1 MNILIAA
8 DYSAP
13 KSGNFIASILAL
25 GRKLRESGDHVV
37 FAFPEEREWVRWLR
51 EEKFDVEILSALRKS
66 SIGADE
72 ANQLQVLLKLID
84 KYQINLIHSHFG
96 MFHHAFVFHR
106 NKLADIKIIIH
117 DHMGFGVSSNMII
130 RYFKLAAYSFLYQ
143 MMHINVIAVM
153 DKKKNACIFL
163 KNKWFVPNGL
173 SLERYIDRSL
183 SREECRKEL
192 GLKNSDK
199 CVFLLGWDLKTKG
212 VDIALKAIHKC
223 REKDDNICL
232 GIIGVGSGPADFAKD
247 FIRQETGFSP
257 SEPWIHFFDSYE
269 DMFAVYRAI
278 DVYLMASRS
287 EGFPYAL
294 LEAISQDTPVV
305 VSDIPST
312 KWASLYNNSY
322 FYPTEDIDACAD
334 TLLRALANGRKET
347 NSAEIV
353 ARYGIDQWCD
363 KVIEVYRTIK

>member
-153 DKKKNACIFL
+153 DKKK
-163 KNKWFVPNGL
+163 K
-173 SLERYIDRSL
+173 
-183 SREECRKEL
+183 
-192 GLKNSDK
+192 
-199 CVFLLGWDLKTKG
+199 
-212 VDIALKAIHKC
+212 
-223 REKDDNICL
+223 
-232 GIIGVGSGPADFAKD
+232 
-247 FIRQETGFSP
+247 
-257 SEPWIHFFDSYE
+257 
-269 DMFAVYRAI
+269 
-278 DVYLMASRS
+278 
-287 EGFPYAL
+287 
-294 LEAISQDTPVV
+294 
-305 VSDIPST
+305 
-312 KWASLYNNSY
+312 
-322 FYPTEDIDACAD
+322 
-334 TLLRALANGRKET
+334 
-347 NSAEIV
+347 
-353 ARYGIDQWCD
+353 
-363 KVIEVYRTIK
+363 